1 MTAVAVVLPYQFD
14 TSDVWRTII
23 KGVFALNAVIVSG
36 LLYSVLI
43 SHQWVV
49 VAQLA
54 LIEAFLLVFARV
66 CVRFQS
72 GSIGTLNADRV
83 VIQPNK
89 LLWFTLPGPEGTY
102 RLDRFAAIRVQSSAG
117 RLGTTVPTRPYEV
130 VWLSGRPGTPD
141 IVLARTENGAG
152 EGIGREFGALLRLPV
167 EQTGTK
173 VIRL

>member
-1 MTAVAVVLPYQFD
+1 VAVVFPYEFD

-23 KGVFALNAVIVSG
+23 KGVFALNTVIIAG

-49 VAQLA
+49 VVQLA
-54 LIEAFLLVFARV
+54 LIEALLLVFARV

-72 GSIGTLNADRV
+72 GSIGTLRADRV

-89 LLWFTLPGPEGTY
+89 LFWFKLPGPEGTY
-102 RLDRFAAIRVQSSAG
+102 RLDRFSAIRVESSPGA
-117 RLGTTVPTRPYEV
+117 LGTNVPTRPYEV

-141 IVLARTENGAG
+141 IVLARTDDHAG
-152 EGIGREFGALLRLPV
+152 EVVGREFGALLGLPV
-167 EQTGTK
+167 EETGTK

>member
-1 MTAVAVVLPYQFD
+1 MAVVFPHEFD

-23 KGVFALNAVIVSG
+23 KGVFALNTVIIAA

-54 LIEAFLLVFARV
+54 LIEALLLVFARV

-72 GSIGTLNADRV
+72 GSIGTLRADRV

-89 LLWFTLPGPEGTY
+89 LLWFKLPGPEGTY
-102 RLDRFAAIRVQSSAG
+102 RLDRFSAIRVESSAG
-117 RLGTTVPTRPYEV
+117 PLGTSVPTRPYEV

-141 IVLARTENGAG
+141 IVLARTEKGAG
-152 EGIGREFGALLRLPV
+152 EVVGREFGALHTANNV
-167 EQTGTK
+167 SASGC
-173 VIRL
+173 